1 MQSSTSGASIMEANE
16 LLRQLLDS
24 NQASHD
30 LLFER
35 TEKLLSNQASL
46 MHNQNSVVN
55 DIAEIKENIHRLE
68 EGRIA
73 DLEKRLKIIEEDRR
87 EKKKF
92 WERVGKI
99 GGGLLLL
106 LGIVTGFLK
115 IIGVI

>member
-1 MQSSTSGASIMEANE
+1 MEATD
-16 LLRQLLDS
+16 LLKQLLES
-24 NQASHD
+24 NQSSHD

-46 MHNQNSVVN
+46 MHNQSNLVN
-55 DIAEIKENIHRLE
+55 DIAEIKENVHRLE
-68 EGRIA
+68 EGRIK
-73 DLEKRLKIIEEDRR
+73 DLEQRLKVIEDDRR